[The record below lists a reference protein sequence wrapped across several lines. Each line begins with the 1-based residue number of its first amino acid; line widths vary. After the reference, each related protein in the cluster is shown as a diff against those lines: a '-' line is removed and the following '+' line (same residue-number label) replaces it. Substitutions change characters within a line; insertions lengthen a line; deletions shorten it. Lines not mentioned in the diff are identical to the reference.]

1 MAGIKKAI
9 NLLKISQENPK
20 LLPNLTL
27 LDFRFRNLE
36 KLSIETSFPE
46 SK

>member
-9 NLLKISQENPK
+9 NLLKISQENSK
-20 LLPNLTL
+20 LLSNLTL
-27 LDFRFRNLE
+27 LDFRFRYLE
-36 KLSIETSFPE
+36 KFSIETPFPE